1 MRSLSDERTDHIGQ
15 RDHLRTIKA
24 LIPYLWPKNA
34 TEMRLRVVIALFF
47 LTIAKGI
54 TVGVPFIYKTVIDT
68 ISVSLETTVI
78 VPISLLIAYG
88 LARVM
93 AQAFGEFRDAIF
105 AKVAQS
111 AIRKAGLKT
120 FQHLHRLSM
129 RFHLDRQTGGLN
141 RAVER
146 GTKGIDFLLN
156 FMLFNIVPTFLEIL
170 LVCIVMWGLFNIWF
184 AAVTFVTVS
193 LYIGWTVGVTEWRI
207 KYRRHMNKMD
217 SEASTK
223 AIDSLLN
230 YETVK
235 YFGNEDHEA
244 RRFEAALRSYEKAAI
259 KSKVT
264 LSFLNIGQGLVISIG
279 LTIIMIMAGFGVKNG
294 SMTIG
299 DFVLVNSYL
308 IQLFLPLNFLGFVY
322 REIKQS
328 LTDMEDMFKLIG
340 QRLEIMDVSGAEKL
354 TLSGGEIVFEN
365 VGFYYNPDRRIL
377 NNMSFKVPSGHTV
390 AIVGPSGA
398 GKSTISRL
406 LYRFYDAD
414 EGRILID
421 NQNIKQVQQD
431 SLRAA
436 IGIVPQD
443 TVLFND
449 TIYYNI
455 SYGRPD
461 AGPSE
466 IENAAQL
473 ASIDDFVRS
482 LPDGYNTQVGERGL
496 KLSGGEKQ
504 RIAIARTILKS
515 PKILIFDEATSALD
529 THTEKEIQQALAK
542 VSADCTTVIIAH
554 RLSTVINADEILVL
568 NEGEIV
574 ERGNHQDL
582 LALKNFYFRM
592 WIKQQEARKALE
604 TLDKSHESI
613 LLENGLTTNHAVLSP

>member
-1 MRSLSDERTDHIGQ
+1 
-15 RDHLRTIKA
+15 
-24 LIPYLWPKNA
+24 
-34 TEMRLRVVIALFF
+34 
-47 LTIAKGI
+47 
-54 TVGVPFIYKTVIDT
+54 
-68 ISVSLETTVI
+68 
-78 VPISLLIAYG
+78 
-88 LARVM
+88 
-93 AQAFGEFRDAIF
+93 
-105 AKVAQS
+105 
-111 AIRKAGLKT
+111 
-120 FQHLHRLSM
+120 
-129 RFHLDRQTGGLN
+129 
-141 RAVER
+141 
-146 GTKGIDFLLN
+146 
-156 FMLFNIVPTFLEIL
+156 
-170 LVCIVMWGLFNIWF
+170 
-184 AAVTFVTVS
+184 
-193 LYIGWTVGVTEWRI
+193 
-207 KYRRHMNKMD
+207 MNKMD

-244 RRFEAALRSYEKAAI
+244 QRFEAALRSYEKAAI

-377 NNMSFKVPSGHTV
+377 NNMSFKVPSGHTI

-421 NQNIKQVQQD
+421 SQNIKQVQQD

-574 ERGNHQDL
+574 ERGTHQDL

-604 TLDKSHESI
+604 TLDKSQEII

>member
-1 MRSLSDERTDHIGQ
+1 MPALNSMGNPTVFFSFPTHVINPSSFTNSLIIEIAFIFS
-15 RDHLRTIKA
+15 
-24 LIPYLWPKNA
+24 IP
-34 TEMRLRVVIALFF
+34 
-47 LTIAKGI
+47 
-54 TVGVPFIYKTVIDT
+54 
-68 ISVSLETTVI
+68 SV
-78 VPISLLIAYG
+78 
-88 LARVM
+88 
-93 AQAFGEFRDAIF
+93 
-105 AKVAQS
+105 
-111 AIRKAGLKT
+111 
-120 FQHLHRLSM
+120 
-129 RFHLDRQTGGLN
+129 
-141 RAVER
+141 
-146 GTKGIDFLLN
+146 
-156 FMLFNIVPTFLEIL
+156 
-170 LVCIVMWGLFNIWF
+170 
-184 AAVTFVTVS
+184 
-193 LYIGWTVGVTEWRI
+193 LYSS
-207 KYRRHMNKMD
+207 N
-217 SEASTK
+217 
-223 AIDSLLN
+223 
-230 YETVK
+230 
-235 YFGNEDHEA
+235 
-244 RRFEAALRSYEKAAI
+244 
-259 KSKVT
+259 
-264 LSFLNIGQGLVISIG
+264 
-279 LTIIMIMAGFGVKNG
+279 
-294 SMTIG
+294 
-299 DFVLVNSYL
+299 
-308 IQLFLPLNFLGFVY
+308 
-322 REIKQS
+322 
-328 LTDMEDMFKLIG
+328 
-340 QRLEIMDVSGAEKL
+340 
-354 TLSGGEIVFEN
+354 N
-365 VGFYYNPDRRIL
+365 V
-377 NNMSFKVPSGHTV
+377 SFKVPSGHTV

-496 KLSGGEKQ
+496 KISGGEKQ

-515 PKILIFDEATSALD
+515 PNILIFDEATSALD

>member
-1 MRSLSDERTDHIGQ
+1 
-15 RDHLRTIKA
+15 
-24 LIPYLWPKNA
+24 
-34 TEMRLRVVIALFF
+34 
-47 LTIAKGI
+47 
-54 TVGVPFIYKTVIDT
+54 
-68 ISVSLETTVI
+68 
-78 VPISLLIAYG
+78 
-88 LARVM
+88 
-93 AQAFGEFRDAIF
+93 
-105 AKVAQS
+105 
-111 AIRKAGLKT
+111 
-120 FQHLHRLSM
+120 
-129 RFHLDRQTGGLN
+129 
-141 RAVER
+141 
-146 GTKGIDFLLN
+146 
-156 FMLFNIVPTFLEIL
+156 
-170 LVCIVMWGLFNIWF
+170 
-184 AAVTFVTVS
+184 
-193 LYIGWTVGVTEWRI
+193 
-207 KYRRHMNKMD
+207 
-217 SEASTK
+217 
-223 AIDSLLN
+223 
-230 YETVK
+230 
-235 YFGNEDHEA
+235 EA

-279 LTIIMIMAGFGVKNG
+279 LTVIMIMAGFGVKNE

-354 TLSGGEIVFEN
+354 ILNGGEIVFEN

-377 NNMSFKVPSGHTV
+377 NNMSFKVPSGHTL

-421 NQNIKQVQQD
+421 NQNIKLVQQD

-604 TLDKSHESI
+604 TLDKNHESI

>member
-1 MRSLSDERTDHIGQ
+1 
-15 RDHLRTIKA
+15 
-24 LIPYLWPKNA
+24 
-34 TEMRLRVVIALFF
+34 
-47 LTIAKGI
+47 
-54 TVGVPFIYKTVIDT
+54 
-68 ISVSLETTVI
+68 
-78 VPISLLIAYG
+78 
-88 LARVM
+88 
-93 AQAFGEFRDAIF
+93 
-105 AKVAQS
+105 
-111 AIRKAGLKT
+111 
-120 FQHLHRLSM
+120 
-129 RFHLDRQTGGLN
+129 
-141 RAVER
+141 
-146 GTKGIDFLLN
+146 
-156 FMLFNIVPTFLEIL
+156 
-170 LVCIVMWGLFNIWF
+170 
-184 AAVTFVTVS
+184 
-193 LYIGWTVGVTEWRI
+193 
-207 KYRRHMNKMD
+207 
-217 SEASTK
+217 
-223 AIDSLLN
+223 
-230 YETVK
+230 
-235 YFGNEDHEA
+235 
-244 RRFEAALRSYEKAAI
+244 
-259 KSKVT
+259 
-264 LSFLNIGQGLVISIG
+264 
-279 LTIIMIMAGFGVKNG
+279 
-294 SMTIG
+294 
-299 DFVLVNSYL
+299 
-308 IQLFLPLNFLGFVY
+308 
-322 REIKQS
+322 
-328 LTDMEDMFKLIG
+328 MEDMFKLIG

-377 NNMSFKVPSGHTV
+377 NNVSFKVPSGHTL

-613 LLENGLTTNHAVLSP
+613 LLKNGLTTNHAVLSP

>member
-1 MRSLSDERTDHIGQ
+1 
-15 RDHLRTIKA
+15 
-24 LIPYLWPKNA
+24 
-34 TEMRLRVVIALFF
+34 
-47 LTIAKGI
+47 
-54 TVGVPFIYKTVIDT
+54 
-68 ISVSLETTVI
+68 
-78 VPISLLIAYG
+78 
-88 LARVM
+88 
-93 AQAFGEFRDAIF
+93 
-105 AKVAQS
+105 
-111 AIRKAGLKT
+111 
-120 FQHLHRLSM
+120 
-129 RFHLDRQTGGLN
+129 
-141 RAVER
+141 
-146 GTKGIDFLLN
+146 
-156 FMLFNIVPTFLEIL
+156 
-170 LVCIVMWGLFNIWF
+170 
-184 AAVTFVTVS
+184 
-193 LYIGWTVGVTEWRI
+193 
-207 KYRRHMNKMD
+207 MNKMD
-217 SEASTK
+217 REASTK
-223 AIDSLLN
+223 AIDSLIN

-244 RRFEAALRSYEKAAI
+244 RRFESALRSYEKAAI

-340 QRLEIMDVSGAEKL
+340 QRLEIIDVSAAEKL
-354 TLSGGEIVFEN
+354 IVNGGEIVFEN

-377 NNMSFKVPSGHTV
+377 NNMSFKVPSGHTL

-406 LYRFYDAD
+406 LYRFYDTD

-421 NQNIKQVQQD
+421 NQNITLVQQD

-455 SYGRPD
+455 SYGRPN

-473 ASIDDFVRS
+473 ASIDDFVRN

-496 KLSGGEKQ
+496 KLSG
-504 RIAIARTILKS
+504 ISVCSWA
-515 PKILIFDEATSALD
+515 
-529 THTEKEIQQALAK
+529 
-542 VSADCTTVIIAH
+542 
-554 RLSTVINADEILVL
+554 
-568 NEGEIV
+568 
-574 ERGNHQDL
+574 
-582 LALKNFYFRM
+582 
-592 WIKQQEARKALE
+592 
-604 TLDKSHESI
+604 
-613 LLENGLTTNHAVLSP
+613 AVR